1 MPNRIWLCGDTHMH
15 SSISDGKYTPDKLIE
30 KCKAKGLDWIIIT
43 DHNKN
48 AVGDKSYYSENLLV
62 IPGAE
67 YTGRNGHMNIY
78 GSGLPEFDGT
88 RPEKYE
94 QYLSMS
100 ALAHSNGCTVSINHP
115 FCSRFGWRMPLEDF
129 PANCV
134 EIWNM
139 FMHQSN
145 MTCISWWERQI
156 LGGRRIAAVG
166 GSDYH
171 RDYGIS
177 DMLASPTTFVFA
189 ESNSEKDI
197 LSALRRG
204 NSFIT
209 NSPDASRLVLS
220 YRDCVQGDEVKFVP
234 GMKVHLRAEKLR
246 ENMTLRVFN
255 NEKIIYE
262 HRIGGESELD
272 EDISIIEKG
281 FVRAQITYRLRGFR
295 KAFFNIKMALWRPK
309 EKNIPYDTAVWCI
322 TNPMWVV

>member
-15 SSISDGKYTPDKLIE
+15 SSISDGKYAPDGLIK
-30 KCKAKGLDWIIIT
+30 KCRSKGLDWIIIT

-48 AVGDKSYYSENLLV
+48 AVGGKSYYSENLLV

-67 YTGRNGHMNIY
+67 YTGRNGHMNIF

-100 ALAHSNGCTVSINHP
+100 ALTHSNGCTVSINHP
-115 FCSRFGWRMPLEDF
+115 FCSRFGWRMPLENF
-129 PANCV
+129 PADCV

-145 MTCISWWERQI
+145 MTCVAWWERQI
-156 LGGRRIAAVG
+156 LSGRRISALG

-171 RDYGIS
+171 RDYGTS

-209 NSPDASRLVLS
+209 NSPDASRLILS
-220 YRDCVQGDEVKFVP
+220 YEDCVQGDEIKFSP
-234 GMKVHLRAEKLR
+234 GMKIHLHAERLR
-246 ENMTLRVFN
+246 KDMTLRVFN
-255 NEKIIYE
+255 NEKIVYE

-295 KAFFNIKMALWRPK
+295 KLFFDIKMILWRPK

>member
-1 MPNRIWLCGDTHMH
+1 
-15 SSISDGKYTPDKLIE
+15 
-30 KCKAKGLDWIIIT
+30 
-43 DHNKN
+43 
-48 AVGDKSYYSENLLV
+48 
-62 IPGAE
+62 
-67 YTGRNGHMNIY
+67 MNIY

-129 PANCV
+129 PADCV

-145 MTCISWWERQI
+145 MTCIGWWDRQI

-171 RDYGIS
+171 RDYGTS
-177 DMLASPTTFVFA
+177 NMLASPTTFVFA

-220 YRDCVQGDEVKFVP
+220 YKDCVQGDEVKFVP
-234 GMKVHLRAEKLR
+234 GMKVHLRAE
-246 ENMTLRVFN
+246 
-255 NEKIIYE
+255 
-262 HRIGGESELD
+262 
-272 EDISIIEKG
+272 
-281 FVRAQITYRLRGFR
+281 RLR
-295 KAFFNIKMALWRPK
+295 KI
-309 EKNIPYDTAVWCI
+309 
-322 TNPMWVV
+322 

>member
-15 SSISDGKYTPDKLIE
+15 SSISDGKYTPDELIE

-67 YTGRNGHMNIY
+67 YTGRNGHMNIF

-129 PANCV
+129 PADCV

-145 MTCISWWERQI
+145 MTCIGWWERHIEYARFADNIRFCRIEQRKRYSI
-156 LGGRRIAAVG
+156 SPAPRQLVYHELARRVEARSVIQGLRSGR
-166 GSDYH
+166 
-171 RDYGIS
+171 
-177 DMLASPTTFVFA
+177 
-189 ESNSEKDI
+189 
-197 LSALRRG
+197 
-204 NSFIT
+204 
-209 NSPDASRLVLS
+209 
-220 YRDCVQGDEVKFVP
+220 
-234 GMKVHLRAEKLR
+234 
-246 ENMTLRVFN
+246 
-255 NEKIIYE
+255 
-262 HRIGGESELD
+262 
-272 EDISIIEKG
+272 
-281 FVRAQITYRLRGFR
+281 
-295 KAFFNIKMALWRPK
+295 
-309 EKNIPYDTAVWCI
+309 
-322 TNPMWVV
+322 

>member
-15 SSISDGKYTPDKLIE
+15 SSISDGKYTPDELIE
-30 KCKAKGLDWIIIT
+30 KCKTKGLDWIIIT

-129 PANCV
+129 PADCV

-145 MTCISWWERQI
+145 MICISWWERQI

-171 RDYGIS
+171 RDYGTS

-220 YRDCVQGDEVKFVP
+220 YKDCVQGDEVKFVP
-234 GMKVHLRAEKLR
+234 GMKVHLHAEKLR
-246 ENMTLRVFN
+246 
-255 NEKIIYE
+255 KI
-262 HRIGGESELD
+262 
-272 EDISIIEKG
+272 
-281 FVRAQITYRLRGFR
+281 
-295 KAFFNIKMALWRPK
+295 
-309 EKNIPYDTAVWCI
+309 
-322 TNPMWVV
+322 

>member
-1 MPNRIWLCGDTHMH
+1 MQNRIWLCGDTHMH
-15 SSISDGKYTPDKLIE
+15 SSVSDGKYAPDELIE
-30 KCKAKGLDWIIIT
+30 KCKTKGLDWIIIT

-67 YTGRNGHMNIY
+67 YTGRNGHMNIF
-78 GSGLPEFDGT
+78 GSGLPEFDGM

-129 PANCV
+129 PADCV

-156 LGGRRIAAVG
+156 LGGRRIAALG

-171 RDYGIS
+171 RDYGTS

-209 NSPDASRLVLS
+209 NSPDASKLILS
-220 YRDCVQGDEVKFVP
+220 YKDCVQGDEVKFVP
-234 GMKVHLRAEKLR
+234 EMKVHLRAEKLR
-246 ENMTLRVFN
+246 KNMTLRVFN

-272 EDISIIEKG
+272 EDISITEKG
-281 FVRAQITYRLRGFR
+281 FVRAQIIYRLRGFR

-309 EKNIPYDTAVWCI
+309 EKNIPYDTAVWCM
-322 TNPMWVV
+322 TNPMWIV

>member
-15 SSISDGKYTPDKLIE
+15 SSISDGKYTPDELIE
-30 KCKAKGLDWIIIT
+30 KCQAKGLDWIIIT

-129 PANCV
+129 PADCV

-145 MTCISWWERQI
+145 MTCISWRQR
-156 LGGRRIAAVG
+156 L
-166 GSDYH
+166 
-171 RDYGIS
+171 
-177 DMLASPTTFVFA
+177 SP
-189 ESNSEKDI
+189 
-197 LSALRRG
+197 
-204 NSFIT
+204 
-209 NSPDASRLVLS
+209 
-220 YRDCVQGDEVKFVP
+220 
-234 GMKVHLRAEKLR
+234 
-246 ENMTLRVFN
+246 
-255 NEKIIYE
+255 
-262 HRIGGESELD
+262 
-272 EDISIIEKG
+272 
-281 FVRAQITYRLRGFR
+281 RLRHIEYARFADNIRFCRIEQR
-295 KAFFNIKMALWRPK
+295 KRYSISPAPRQLV
-309 EKNIPYDTAVWCI
+309 YH
-322 TNPMWVV
+322 

>member
-15 SSISDGKYTPDKLIE
+15 SSISDGKYTPDELIE

-48 AVGDKSYYSENLLV
+48 AVGEKSYYSENLLV

-100 ALAHSNGCTVSINHP
+100 ALAHSNGCTVSVNHP

-129 PANCV
+129 PEDCV

-145 MTCISWWERQI
+145 MTCISWWERV
-156 LGGRRIAAVG
+156 RR
-166 GSDYH
+166 
-171 RDYGIS
+171 
-177 DMLASPTTFVFA
+177 
-189 ESNSEKDI
+189 
-197 LSALRRG
+197 
-204 NSFIT
+204 
-209 NSPDASRLVLS
+209 
-220 YRDCVQGDEVKFVP
+220 
-234 GMKVHLRAEKLR
+234 
-246 ENMTLRVFN
+246 
-255 NEKIIYE
+255 
-262 HRIGGESELD
+262 
-272 EDISIIEKG
+272 
-281 FVRAQITYRLRGFR
+281 
-295 KAFFNIKMALWRPK
+295 
-309 EKNIPYDTAVWCI
+309 
-322 TNPMWVV
+322 